1 MADLDKTFRTPDGE
15 TWVRVAG
22 HYFIVKDKEG
32 MVNLQPR
39 PSPPPA
45 MREVKHEDLSKPEQ
59 ILFEGVLALMDNP
72 RVAWVFAVD
81 DELFYIDGKGTS
93 YLVRQGPIVVLRRRP
108 LPPGARFTFTSDQ
121 AVYHM
126 TDIVDDLLDEGA

>member
-1 MADLDKTFRTPDGE
+1 
-15 TWVRVAG
+15 
-22 HYFIVKDKEG
+22 
-32 MVNLQPR
+32 
-39 PSPPPA
+39 

-93 YLVRQGPIVVLRRRP
+93 YLVRQGPDRRSPTSPVAPWSPDSP
-108 LPPGARFTFTSDQ
+108 LPVTRP
-121 AVYHM
+121 VYHM